1 LLTIQTNKE
10 TTMTKAI
17 EQQLIE
23 NISVILKKTLN
34 ADATL
39 ADLREKKKAS
49 FDAIFKKDAGFT
61 CSANTFQPYVQEIAD
76 DFLHWQENKTQ
87 QQLLIPLVK
96 KIEQLFTV
104 LAGFEQSQCA

>member
-1 LLTIQTNKE
+1 
-10 TTMTKAI
+10 MTKAI

-23 NISVILKKTLN
+23 NISVILKKSLA

-39 ADLREKKKAS
+39 TDLRAQKKAG
-49 FDAIFKKDAGFT
+49 FEAIFKKNSGFNCT
-61 CSANTFQPYVQEIAD
+61 ANMFQPYVEELSD
-76 DFLHWQENKTQ
+76 DLLHWQKNQAQ

-104 LAGFEQSQCA
+104 LAGFEQSHS

>member
-1 LLTIQTNKE
+1 
-10 TTMTKAI
+10 MSKAI

-23 NISVILKKTLN
+23 NISLILKKALT

-39 ADLREKKKAS
+39 ADLRENKKAG
-49 FDAIFKKDAGFT
+49 FEAIFKKDAAFS

-76 DFLHWQENKTQ
+76 DLLHWQANKEQ
-87 QQLLIPLVK
+87 QTLLIPLVK

-104 LAGFEQSQCA
+104 LAGFEQSHSA

>member
-1 LLTIQTNKE
+1 
-10 TTMTKAI
+10 MTKAI

-23 NISVILKKTLN
+23 NISVILKKALT

-39 ADLREKKKAS
+39 ADLREQKKAS
-49 FDAIFKKDAGFT
+49 FEAVFTKDAGFT
-61 CSANTFQPYVQEIAD
+61 NSANTFQPYVEEIAD
-76 DFLHWQENKTQ
+76 DLLHWQANKDQ

-104 LAGFEQSQCA
+104 LANFENSYS